1 MVGRQT
7 GSWPETLVLYRMRP
21 IVKVRRWAPCC
32 GRVRYSGL
40 KEAAFVRGGRGGALW
55 GFNRLWL
62 GSYWKEEYLWDDR
75 QS

>member
-1 MVGRQT
+1 
-7 GSWPETLVLYRMRP
+7 VLYRMRP
-21 IVKVRRWAPCC
+21 TVSVQVSPGGPA

-55 GFNRLWL
+55 DFNRLWL

>member
-1 MVGRQT
+1 
-7 GSWPETLVLYRMRP
+7 MRP
-21 IVKVRRWAPCC
+21 TVSVQVSPGGPA

-55 GFNRLWL
+55 DFNRLWL

>member
-1 MVGRQT
+1 MCAGRP
-7 GSWPETLVLYRMRP
+7 G
-21 IVKVRRWAPCC
+21 AA
-32 GRVRYSGL
+32 GRVRYNGL

-55 GFNRLWL
+55 DFNRLWL